1 MSLAI
6 NVLIYQIVWF
16 LCVFKGDAGAFFSLV
31 LLIGHLLWSPLRK
44 ADLQMMLIL
53 LLAGLVIDGTIS
65 YAGLISY
72 RVDGVP
78 IPFWLAV
85 IWLALAILPNHS
97 LRWLKGRPLLS
108 SLFAAL
114 GGPLAYWAGV
124 KAGSAF
130 FNTTLFTSVALLA
143 IVWALFWP
151 LAMAIANGIA
161 PRDAGGSKHHR
172 AMKKAGTFSALQ
184 GKL

>member
-1 MSLAI
+1 MSLVV

-16 LCVFKGDAGAFFSLV
+16 LCVFKGDGGALLSLG
-31 LLIGHLLWSPLRK
+31 LLVGHLLWSPLRK
-44 ADLQMMLIL
+44 ADLQMMFIL
-53 LLAGLVIDGTIS
+53 LFAGLVIDGAIS
-65 YAGLISY
+65 YGGLVSY
-72 RVDGVP
+72 RVDGAP

-108 SLFAAL
+108 SLFAAV

-124 KAGSAF
+124 KAGSAT
-130 FNTTLFTSVALLA
+130 FNATLFSSLALLA
-143 IVWALFWP
+143 VVWALFWP
-151 LAMAIANGIA
+151 LTMSIANRLA
-161 PRDAGGSKHHR
+161 PRENCGNQHG
-172 AMKKAGTFSALQ
+172 KAVNKSGIFPAAE

>member
-1 MSLAI
+1 MSLVI
-6 NVLIYQIVWF
+6 NVLIYQIIWF
-16 LCVFKGDAGAFFSLV
+16 LCVFKGDFGAFLSLG

-44 ADLQMMLIL
+44 ADLQMMCVLLIM
-53 LLAGLVIDGTIS
+53 GLIIDGLIS
-65 YAGLISY
+65 YAGVVSY

-85 IWLALAILPNHS
+85 IWLALAILPHHS

-108 SLFAAL
+108 SLFAAV

-124 KAGSAF
+124 KAGSAT
-130 FNTTLFTSVALLA
+130 FNAPLFSSLTLLA

-151 LAMAIANGIA
+151 IAMSVANRLA
-161 PRDAGGSKHHR
+161 PRDSSCNQHAQGGIHNK
-172 AMKKAGTFSALQ
+172 GTQ
-184 GKL
+184 HV